1 MLIKCYKI
9 DTFFFAFGVFFK
21 NNFIGVYLRYNIVLL
36 SGVQQSGP
44 VIYVSP
50 LVRFSFHIAITEV
63 LSRVPGAIQCVT
75 ISYFIRSSMYVS
87 PGGGHGN
94 PLQYSCLMNAVDGG
108 AWQAT
113 VPRIIQS

>member
-9 DTFFFAFGVFFK
+9 DTFFFAVGVFFK
-21 NNFIGVYLRYNIVLL
+21 NNFIGVYLRYYIVLL